1 MILKKLW
8 LVCICLHIIKPIQE
22 DNFSFLSQHLRKKTE
37 NRRLDYDCKK
47 RKKSAGSAITEEELT
62 QATEKFEES
71 RVQTQTAMNH
81 LLNNEVEHITHLA
94 GFAEG
99 FLEYHHQ
106 CYEILKDMVK
116 QLNDK

>member
-1 MILKKLW
+1 M
-8 LVCICLHIIKPIQE
+8 
-22 DNFSFLSQHLRKKTE
+22 RKKTE

-47 RKKSAGSAITEEELT
+47 RKKSAGSAVTDEELN
-62 QATEKFEES
+62 QASEKFEES
-71 RVQTQTAMNH
+71 KSQTENAMSR
-81 LLNNEVEHITHLA
+81 LLNNEVEHITHLV

-116 QLNDK
+116 QLNEK

>member
-1 MILKKLW
+1 M
-8 LVCICLHIIKPIQE
+8 
-22 DNFSFLSQHLRKKTE
+22 RKKTE

-47 RKKSAGSAITEEELT
+47 RKKSQGSAVTEEELQ
-62 QATEKFEES
+62 QAAEKFEES
-71 RVQTQTAMNH
+71 KAQTELIMTR
-81 LLNNEVEHITHLA
+81 LLNNEAEHITHLI

-116 QLNDK
+116 QLNEK